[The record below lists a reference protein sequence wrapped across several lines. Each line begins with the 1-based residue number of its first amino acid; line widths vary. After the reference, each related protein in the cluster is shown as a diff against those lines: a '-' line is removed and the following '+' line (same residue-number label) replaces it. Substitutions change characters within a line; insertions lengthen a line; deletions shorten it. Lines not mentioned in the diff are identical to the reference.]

1 MARLKPK
8 LMQKVTFSP
17 IVSSFMA
24 SLSAIV
30 KEEQVMK
37 SLHVHLSEEAYEWLR
52 PVFLDDV
59 GKFNDAVRD
68 LMRDASDPLNRL
80 SLETALEKLVRDHA
94 DRRQLLDK
102 LHRRLAL
109 AAPWNRRRDN
119 HKPLLTEREKAIVR
133 LLEKGMASKE
143 IAEELGNSVNTVNAH
158 RSNMMRKLGCKNT
171 LELVSYVLRN
181 DLLGECTD

>member
-1 MARLKPK
+1 MARLKPT

-37 SLHVHLSEEAYEWLR
+37 SLHVYLSEEAYTWLR

-80 SLETALEKLVRDHA
+80 SLETSLEKVVRDHA

-102 LHRRLAL
+102 LHRRLAQ

>member
-1 MARLKPK
+1 
-8 LMQKVTFSP
+8 MQKVTFSP

-24 SLSAIV
+24 SLSAV
-30 KEEQVMK
+30 AKEEQAMR
-37 SLHVHLSEEAYEWLR
+37 SLQVYLSEEAYSWLR
-52 PVFLDDV
+52 PVFLSDA
-59 GKFNDAVRD
+59 GKYNDAVLD

-102 LHRRLAL
+102 LHRRLMQ

-119 HKPLLTEREKAIVR
+119 NKPLLTEREKEIVR

-143 IAEELGNSVNTVNAH
+143 IADALGNSVNTVNAH

-181 DLLGECTD
+181 DLLGECSG

>member
-1 MARLKPK
+1 
-8 LMQKVTFSP
+8 MQKVTFSP
-17 IVSSFMA
+17 IVSNFMA
-24 SLSAIV
+24 SLSAIA
-30 KEEQVMK
+30 KEEQSMK
-37 SLHVHLSEEAYEWLR
+37 SLQVFLSEDAYSWLR
-52 PVFLDDV
+52 PVFLTDM
-59 GKFNDAVRD
+59 GKFNEATRD
-68 LMRDASDPLNRL
+68 LMQDSTDPLNRL
-80 SLETALEKLVRDHA
+80 SLETALEKVVRDHA

-102 LHRRLAL
+102 LHRRLVE
-109 AAPWNRRRDN
+109 AAPWNRRRDHN
-119 HKPLLTEREKAIVR
+119 KPLLTEREKAIVR

>member
-1 MARLKPK
+1 
-8 LMQKVTFSP
+8 MQKVTFSP

-24 SLSAIV
+24 SLSAV
-30 KEEQVMK
+30 AKEEQAMK
-37 SLHVHLSEEAYEWLR
+37 SLQIFLSEEVYLWLR

-59 GKFNDAVRD
+59 GKFNGAVQD

-80 SLETALEKLVRDHA
+80 SLETSLEKVVRDHA
-94 DRRQLLDK
+94 DRRQQLDK
-102 LHRRLAL
+102 LHRRLME
-109 AAPWNRRRDN
+109 AAPWNRRRDSN
-119 HKPLLTEREKAIVR
+119 KPILTEREKEIVR

-143 IAEELGNSVNTVNAH
+143 IADALGNSVNTVNAH

-181 DLLGECTD
+181 DLLGECSG